1 MDAFRILLADDHP
14 VFRFGLRS
22 LLASHPGWQ
31 VCGEAAD
38 GRDAVEKCKRL
49 KPDLLVL
56 DIGMPELNG
65 VDVARQILRQ
75 NPKQRILVLTEVDSE
90 RVVRDC
96 LDAGVRGWV
105 FKSEGT
111 DSLVAAVEALQ
122 RRNSIFS
129 SRVSDLMLGKYLDRN
144 GVAPTADEG
153 PGLSP
158 RQREVVQLLAESK
171 TSKEV
176 AMILNM
182 SVKTAETHRSNIM
195 SKLKLHSIAEL
206 VLYAVRNEIVYVHL
220 PSVRP
225 VTGLGNGNGNGNDEA
240 ETALLQLN

>member
-1 MDAFRILLADDHP
+1 
-14 VFRFGLRS
+14 
-22 LLASHPGWQ
+22 
-31 VCGEAAD
+31 
-38 GRDAVEKCKRL
+38 
-49 KPDLLVL
+49 
-56 DIGMPELNG
+56 
-65 VDVARQILRQ
+65 
-75 NPKQRILVLTEVDSE
+75 
-90 RVVRDC
+90 
-96 LDAGVRGWV
+96 
-105 FKSEGT
+105 
-111 DSLVAAVEALQ
+111 VAAVEALQ

-129 SRVSDLMLGKYLDRN
+129 SRVSDLMMGKYLDRN
-144 GVAPTADEG
+144 GVTPAADEG

-176 AMILNM
+176 AMILNL

-225 VTGLGNGNGNGNDEA
+225 VPGLSNADANGKAEA
-240 ETALLQLN
+240 TLLQLN

>member
-1 MDAFRILLADDHP
+1 MAHRLVAFLLATGGSMDAFRILLADDHP

-65 VDVARQILRQ
+65 VDVAQQIQRQT
-75 NPKQRILVLTEVDSE
+75 PKQRILVLTEVDSE

-111 DSLVAAVEALQ
+111 DSLV
-122 RRNSIFS
+122 R
-129 SRVSDLMLGKYLDRN
+129 G
-144 GVAPTADEG
+144 
-153 PGLSP
+153 
-158 RQREVVQLLAESK
+158 
-171 TSKEV
+171 
-176 AMILNM
+176 
-182 SVKTAETHRSNIM
+182 
-195 SKLKLHSIAEL
+195 
-206 VLYAVRNEIVYVHL
+206 
-220 PSVRP
+220 
-225 VTGLGNGNGNGNDEA
+225 
-240 ETALLQLN
+240 